1 MNTRQKE
8 IFIKN
13 QVLDFDFFVTM
24 GSGFVSSGIKIVT
37 GAKKNQDENGFFPTH
52 AGHFRR
58 NEDHVFVIDAQKD
71 GYLQRDLFN
80 WLAEYKYS
88 ILCFRKI
95 FTPEEIADLIEIE
108 RALLGKEYDLE
119 SLLIRHPRKKVLQI
133 AEKVLNKDFDEWKEK
148 DPESELKRIY
158 CSEAESILLQFED
171 AQLTPFEFMN
181 KLKEEGFEVVFY
193 LP

>member
-1 MNTRQKE
+1 MNTKQKE
-8 IFIKN
+8 IFIRN
-13 QVLDFDFFVTM
+13 QVQDFDFFVAM
-24 GSGFVSSGIKIVT
+24 GNGFVSKGIKLVT

-58 NEDHVFVIDAQKD
+58 NKDQVFVVDAQKD
-71 GYLQRDLFN
+71 GYLQRDLFE

-88 ILCFRKI
+88 ILCFRKS
-95 FTPEEIADLIEIE
+95 FTPEELSDLVEIE

-119 SLLIRHPRKKVLQI
+119 SLLVRHPRKRVIEI
-133 AEKVLNKDFDEWKEK
+133 AETLLNKDFDEWKEK
-148 DPESELKRIY
+148 DPEAELKRIY

-171 AQLTPFEFMN
+171 TQLTPFEFMN